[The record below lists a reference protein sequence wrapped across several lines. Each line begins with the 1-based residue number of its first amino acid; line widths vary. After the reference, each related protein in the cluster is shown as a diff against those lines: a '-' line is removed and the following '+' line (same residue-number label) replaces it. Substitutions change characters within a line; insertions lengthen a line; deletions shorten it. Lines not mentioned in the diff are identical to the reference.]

1 MKDKRRLFEAPEPI
15 NTYFNEYVETNAE
28 LNRVKSL
35 MDSII
40 LSIFELEHNRV
51 INEISDKIK
60 LFYDYGEVDLRELYD
75 KIIYEK
81 SVEERLKSNIIG
93 KWHKFFSSEEKDVI
107 KEFINKS

>member
-1 MKDKRRLFEAPEPI
+1 MQDKRKLFEAPEPI
-15 NTYFNEYVETNAE
+15 NTYFNEYVKANAE
-28 LNRVKSL
+28 LNRIKFL

-40 LSIFELEHNRV
+40 LSIFELKDDSV
-51 INEISDKIK
+51 IDEISNKIK
-60 LFYDYGEVDLRELYD
+60 LFYDYDKVDLRELYD
-75 KIIYEK
+75 KIVYEK